1 MMTEMPLEPNS
12 DPANRHSQGQDAD
25 APVPSRPAHS
35 PVVPQTQVTPS
46 ESADAFP
53 PGSARSKSNVDPPST
68 SRANSA
74 AAAKNARPEN
84 GQGKPREA
92 ASRPVPPKPP
102 RKVRQRV
109 ALPAIDSS
117 ESPVDLTRWQTCLT
131 YLPPRR
137 TVTSFLC
144 STLLHVI
151 MLVVLTLIIVAP
163 QKENGILTVEVG
175 IDDSSP
181 VTLKMDSTQR
191 VQLQSVQ
198 SLSNFEVSTEV
209 DIPLPQAPIVGVQAS
224 QPKSEQATISTAAD
238 LKAFSNLPTGGGMSG
253 RAEEQRN
260 ELVVSEGGTES
271 SERAVELGLAW
282 LAAHQRENGAWWFNF
297 HDSECGGRCRH
308 PGSVG
313 SSTAATG
320 LALLCFLGRGET
332 PSQGKYQ
339 EVVQRGLYYLQNRMV
354 FTKYGGDL
362 QEGTMYGHA
371 IATLALCEAYG
382 MTQDAALRPLAQK
395 AVDYIVHAQHEK
407 GGWRYTPKQ
416 PGDTTVTG
424 WQVMALRSAHLAG
437 LEVPTPTTEMV
448 KLYLDSVQTH
458 AGSRYKYLVTDEE
471 ETPVPSAVGLLCRMY
486 LGWSRD
492 TTPLREGARYLS
504 ELGPSTSDLYF
515 DYYATQVLHHFGTPY
530 WDGWNRLMRDYLISN
545 QAIAGHEKGSWHF
558 SDEHGDQGGRL
569 YSTAMAVMILEVY
582 YRYLPLYESR
592 AVDFPL

>member
-1 MMTEMPLEPNS
+1 MTTEMQPEPNS
-12 DPANRHSQGQDAD
+12 DRTDQNPPAQGAET
-25 APVPSRPAHS
+25 PISSGSSRP
-35 PVVPQTQVTPS
+35 PVVPPRAVAPS
-46 ESADAFP
+46 EPTSASQTPRSPSQNQASQSTHSP
-53 PGSARSKSNVDPPST
+53 TTSEARKTPAESASGKNRKLV
-68 SRANSA
+68 SRT
-74 AAAKNARPEN
+74 
-84 GQGKPREA
+84 
-92 ASRPVPPKPP
+92 PVPPKPP
-102 RKVRQRV
+102 RKSRQRV
-109 ALPAIDSS
+109 ALPDIDS
-117 ESPVDLTRWQTCLT
+117 EEVPMELTDWQTFLT

-137 TVTSFLC
+137 TVSSFLC
-144 STLLHVI
+144 STLVHVLL
-151 MLVVLTLIIVAP
+151 LVVLTLIIMAP
-163 QKENGILTVEVG
+163 EKENGILTVEAG

-181 VTLKMDSTQR
+181 VTLEMDSTQS
-191 VQLQSVQ
+191 VQLQSIQ

-209 DIPLPQAPIVGVQAS
+209 DIPLPQAPVVGVQAS
-224 QPKSEQATISTAAD
+224 QPRSEKSTISTAAD
-238 LKAFSNLPTGGGMSG
+238 LKAFANLPVGGGMSG
-253 RAEEQRN
+253 RAEDQRN
-260 ELVVSEGGTES
+260 ELVVSEGGTEA
-271 SERAVELGLAW
+271 SERAVEMGLAW
-282 LAAHQRENGAWWFNF
+282 LAAHQRKNGAWWFNF

-339 EVVQRGLYYLQNRMV
+339 EEVQRGLYYLQNRMI

-395 AVDYIVHAQHEK
+395 AIDYIVHAQHEK

-424 WQVMALRSAHLAG
+424 WQVMALKSAHLAG

-448 KLYLDSVQTH
+448 KLYLDEVQTH
-458 AGSRYKYLVTDEE
+458 AGARYKYLLTDEE
-471 ETPVPSAVGLLCRMY
+471 ETPVPTAVGLLCRMY
-486 LGWSRD
+486 LGWSKD
-492 TTPLREGARYLS
+492 MTALREGVRYLS
-504 ELGPSTSDLYF
+504 ELGPSASDLYF
-515 DYYATQVLHHFGTPY
+515 DYYATQVLHHYGAPY
-530 WDGWNRLMRDYLISN
+530 WDGWNRPMRDHLISN
-545 QAIAGHEKGSWHF
+545 QAHAGHEKGSWHF

-569 YSTAMAVMILEVY
+569 YSTAMAIMILEVY